1 MKNTYLFILLIM
13 LTQSIAAVSQKEP
26 LRLGIAGITHSHVH
40 WLLGR
45 KDTVGIKIVG
55 IAEPNRDLAQR
66 YAKQY
71 NLPPEI
77 FFTSLDEMI
86 KATRPKAVAAFG
98 SIFEHLQV
106 VETAAPKGIH
116 VMVEKPLA
124 VNMDH
129 ARKMETLA
137 KKHSIHLFTNY
148 ETTWYPTVHETKTLL
163 QKGEVGEIRKMIVR
177 DGHKGP
183 KNIGVNAEFLEWL
196 TDPVQNGGGALVDF
210 GCYGANIATWMAE
223 GKRPLGVTAVTG
235 QFQPQNN
242 PKVDDDATI
251 ILAYDSMNVI
261 IQASWNWPWG
271 RKDMEVYGTDGAI
284 YADNRTQLRTR
295 KATAKNEFSESS
307 FTLAERSPIYN
318 DPFAQFAAIIRN
330 EISLPAFDLSS
341 LENNMLV
348 VEILEAARLSA
359 KKGITVNLE
368 KGEQNTGK

>member
-1 MKNTYLFILLIM
+1 MIARSFMITRYLYIFLIM
-13 LTQSIAAVSQKEP
+13 LSQNIAAISQKEP

-55 IAEPNRDLAQR
+55 IAEPNRDLAER
-66 YAKQY
+66 YARQY

-77 FFTSLDEMI
+77 IFPSLDEMI
-86 KATRPKAVAAFG
+86 NATHPEAVAAFG

-106 VETAAPKGIH
+106 VKTAALKGIH

-124 VNMDH
+124 VSMDH
-129 ARKMETLA
+129 ARKMEALA
-137 KKHSIHLFTNY
+137 KKHQIHLFTNY
-148 ETTWYPTVHETKTLL
+148 ETTWYPTVHEANTLL
-163 QKGEVGEIRKMIVR
+163 QNGEVGEIRKIIVR

-183 KNIGVNAEFLEWL
+183 KNIGVNPEFLEWL
-196 TDPVQNGGGALVDF
+196 TDPVQNGGGAMIDF
-210 GCYGANIATWMAE
+210 GCYGANIATWMLE
-223 GKRPLGVTAVTG
+223 GKRPKTVTAVLQ

-251 ILAYDSMNVI
+251 LLTYDSSNVT

-271 RKDMEVYGTDGAI
+271 RKDLEVYGTTGAI
-284 YADNRTQLRTR
+284 YADNRTQLRVRT
-295 KATAKNEFSESS
+295 ATAKNEFSEKI
-307 FTLAERSPIYN
+307 FTMAEQSPIYN

-330 EISLPAFDLSS
+330 EISLPRFDLSS

-348 VEILEAARLSA
+348 VEILEAARESA
-359 KKGITVNLE
+359 E
-368 KGEQNTGK
+368 KGKTIRLPE